1 MSRKIA
7 AVGSLAWVAN
17 ERFTVQQLEE
27 QDVEDIAF
35 AVRTDMDWL
44 NEHMANIFERNIL
57 YAMLL
62 LPPNPGRRFM
72 ADR

>member
-7 AVGSLAWVAN
+7 AVGSLAWVSD
-17 ERFTVQQLEE
+17 ERSIIKKLED

-44 NEHMANIFERNIL
+44 NEHMANIFERPIL
-57 YAMLL
+57 YAKL
-62 LPPNPGRRFM
+62 
-72 ADR
+72 